1 MRTRTKKA
9 GGGELAR
16 TNTSD
21 GKSPNHRLRAVSGSG
36 SLPSKGALHE
46 PRMHGKTY
54 CPTRPASVILLSERG
69 GRSSREL
76 ALPFRPL
83 GHTSRPDAARVK
95 VLPPR
100 SCTPINIRPAV
111 PHALTPSPRLAAQ
124 AAPRYSRSR
133 CVKEGP
139 TSPPACSSPPP
150 PLPHCLK
157 LSGHGSSGHEC
168 GHAHCGC

>member
-1 MRTRTKKA
+1 MRTRTTKA

-36 SLPSKGALHE
+36 ALPPKGALHE

-95 VLPPR
+95 VLPPLLHANKHTA
-100 SCTPINIRPAV
+100 SCTTCID
-111 PHALTPSPRLAAQ
+111 PSPRLAAQ

>member
-36 SLPSKGALHE
+36 CLPPKGALHE

-95 VLPPR
+95 VLPPLLHANKHTA
-100 SCTPINIRPAV
+100 SCTTCIDPFPA
-111 PHALTPSPRLAAQ
+111 PGRASCSALQLIPLCERRSNFPTRLLF
-124 AAPRYSRSR
+124 ST
-133 CVKEGP
+133 
-139 TSPPACSSPPP
+139 TSAP
-150 PLPHCLK
+150 PL
-157 LSGHGSSGHEC
+157 S
-168 GHAHCGC
+168 